1 MRGIS
6 LRDFQ
11 AWRHNAVTKV
21 FLQYLTDYRADL
33 VAAASDDWLSGKIE
47 LSTEHEMKGRALCLG
62 EVATLPFDAIA
73 AFYQAIDQAKTQHET
88 EEDDGSETAQDDA
101 G

>member
-1 MRGIS
+1 MT

-11 AWRHNAVTKV
+11 AWRHNPVSKW

-33 VAAASDDWLSGKIE
+33 VTAASENWLAGQLE
-47 LSTEHEMKGRALCLG
+47 LSTEHEMKGRVLALG
-62 EVATLPFDAIA
+62 EIATLPFDAIA
-73 AFYQAIDQAKTQHET
+73 AFYTALDNVQTDNAN
-88 EEDDGSETAQDDA
+88 EEDDGSQAAEDHA